1 MMAVVFG
8 MMVMTVL
15 IVIISFTAIYT
26 HESHIR
32 DLRYANDEIVA
43 CIQKGHEPLECR
55 EMVYGRGN

>member
-15 IVIISFTAIYT
+15 IVVICFTAILT

-32 DLRYANDEIVA
+32 DIRYDKDEIVA
-43 CIQKGHEPLECR
+43 CLQQGHIPQECR
-55 EMVYGRGN
+55 DMVYGRGN